1 VKPGILIIDDSLT
14 VRMDLSEA
22 LESAGFVATL
32 CSTLAEARGALL
44 NGPFAL
50 VILDVLLPDG
60 DGIEFLRE
68 MKSNE
73 GSAKVPVMLLSS
85 ESEVQSRVRGLK
97 TGADEY
103 VGKPYDRSYVVAR
116 ARELLRKQA
125 PESGTSKSSSVL
137 IIDDSPTFRVKN

>member
-97 TGADEY
+97 TG
-103 VGKPYDRSYVVAR
+103 G
-116 ARELLRKQA
+116 
-125 PESGTSKSSSVL
+125 
-137 IIDDSPTFRVKN
+137 